1 MSKFITF
8 IFLRLCFLCH
18 ARSTNVLYNAVFD
31 SLYIEGLCYKSADSA
46 DLALE
51 RFLECE
57 KIDSKNAALSFE
69 LSKVSS
75 YSLVC
80 LIMVIVASL
89 LTALG
94 VFDDLINKFTC
105 GLIIPTT
112 GFAHSVT
119 SSAMEYRKD
128 GLITGLGSN
137 FFKLAGS
144 VILYGIIAAFFLCL
158 LKVVFY
164 V

>member
-1 MSKFITF
+1 MDKEEYKKIVKKNLPKEPRIKNSIVAFLSGGFLGVFSQAISSFLINTFEMSKI
-8 IFLRLCFLCH
+8 L
-18 ARSTNVLYNAVFD
+18 
-31 SLYIEGLCYKSADSA
+31 
-46 DLALE
+46 
-51 RFLECE
+51 
-57 KIDSKNAALSFE
+57 
-69 LSKVSS
+69 S

-80 LIMVIVASL
+80 LIMVVVASL

-94 VFDDLINKFTC
+94 VFDDLITKFKC